1 MTFRIIK
8 DGEVIMESPDMYKIA
23 DRLYFD
29 DAKVKMLEIRT
40 NQEEYDKAQAAK
52 G

>member
-1 MTFRIIK
+1 MTFRKIK

-23 DRLYFD
+23 DHLYFD

-40 NQEEYDKAQAAK
+40 NQEEYDKAQADK

>member
-8 DGEVIMESPDMYKIA
+8 DGEVIMESPDMYKLA
-23 DRLYFD
+23 DWLYYD

-40 NQEEYDKAQAAK
+40 NQEEYDKAQADK